1 MGRFASLSRSDRA
14 KLKDAMTIFTFFM
27 GFYVLFDL
35 NSFIK
40 VSDI

>member
-14 KLKDAMTIFTFFM
+14 KLKDAMTIFTFLM
-27 GFYVLFDL
+27 WLYVFFDL
-35 NSFIK
+35 YAFIE